1 MASAYR
7 EPMMLIDG
15 EWTRGSGRGA
25 NIINPAT
32 EEVLGTVPHATIA
45 DLDRALEAAA
55 RGFAVWS
62 AMSAERRCDILMRA
76 ARLLRERAEALAPIV
91 TMEHGKPVA
100 EVIAE
105 VARGAGFIEWDAN
118 EGRRAYGQLIPG
130 EPGFWRM
137 ALRQPIGPVAAFA
150 PWNFPISSPA
160 RKLGGALGAG
170 CSITLKASEETPASA
185 HALVECLHE
194 AGVPA
199 GAVNLVFGNPSE
211 ISTHLIASPI
221 IRAMTFTGPISVG
234 KHLGQLCAAAMKPAI
249 MELGG
254 HSPVIVCD
262 DTEAA
267 EVGRLGAAAKFRNA
281 GQICTAPTR
290 FIVQERVHDRFV
302 ESFVE
307 AARSLKVGNGL
318 ESGVQMGPLANDRRL
333 SALQGMIADAVEKG
347 AKVAAG
353 GSRIGNRGYFLEPTV
368 LTDVPEDA
376 TVMNVEPFGAVA
388 PIVRYRE
395 LEEAVTIANRLP
407 YGLCS
412 FAFTTSQTRAYE
424 LANRVESGIMSI
436 NHFGTSGPDTPF
448 GGVKESG
455 YGREGGFATLDG
467 FMQTKFVSHKVLG

>member
-1 MASAYR
+1 MPTASSYPAS
-7 EPMMLIDG
+7 PA
-15 EWTRGSGRGA
+15 SGG
-25 NIINPAT
+25 
-32 EEVLGTVPHATIA
+32 
-45 DLDRALEAAA
+45 
-55 RGFAVWS
+55 W
-62 AMSAERRCDILMRA
+62 RCA
-76 ARLLRERAEALAPIV
+76 
-91 TMEHGKPVA
+91 
-100 EVIAE
+100 
-105 VARGAGFIEWDAN
+105 
-118 EGRRAYGQLIPG
+118 
-130 EPGFWRM
+130 
-137 ALRQPIGPVAAFA
+137 QPIGPVAAFA

-170 CSITLKASEETPASA
+170 CSIILKASEETPAVA

-199 GAVNLVFGNPSE
+199 GAVNLVFGDPSE

-221 IRAMTFTGPISVG
+221 IRAITFTGPISVG

-307 AARSLKVGNGL
+307 AANALKVGNGL

-376 TVMNVEPFGAVA
+376 TVMNVEPFGALA

-395 LEEAVTIANRLP
+395 LEEAITIANRLP

-412 FAFTTSQTRAYE
+412 FAFTTSQTRAVR
-424 LANRVESGIMSI
+424 ARQ
-436 NHFGTSGPDTPF
+436 P
-448 GGVKESG
+448 
-455 YGREGGFATLDG
+455 GRERHHVDQPFRHERPGYAVRRRQGERLRPRGRIRDAGRLHADQVRFAQGFGLIAAL
-467 FMQTKFVSHKVLG
+467 VSHTAFGSQRLRDWRMR